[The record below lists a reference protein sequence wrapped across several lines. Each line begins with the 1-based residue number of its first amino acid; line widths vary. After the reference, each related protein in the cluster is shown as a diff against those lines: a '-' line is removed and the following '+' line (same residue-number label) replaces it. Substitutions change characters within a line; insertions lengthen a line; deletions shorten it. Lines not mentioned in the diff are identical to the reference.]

1 MEDWASI
8 NEIISNFKQKKSVS
22 KHFALNIVQDFL
34 QEKFNPEERMDLD
47 IKKGILEIKIKEPIV
62 VQEIILRKEELR
74 DNINELLRK
83 VQKERKID
91 FSDFIIKEI
100 RPKIR

>member
-34 QEKFNPEERMDLD
+34 QEKFNPEEIMDLD
-47 IKKGILEIKIKEPIV
+47 IKKGILERKIKEPIV